1 MEDAQMTTSAQRTL
15 TQTEFLLELNPVVEG
30 ELNRH
35 IPVAKDW
42 FPHEYIPWSEGRNF
56 DGILGGDPWLETDS
70 KLTDVARSALIIN
83 LLTEDNLPSYHH
95 EIAVLFGRD
104 AAWGDWVHRWTAE
117 EGRHGAAL
125 RDYLTVTRAVDPVEL
140 ERLRMVHMSQ
150 GFRSI
155 HEQDLLRSL
164 AYVSFQEL
172 ATRVSHRNTG
182 RATNEP
188 VADQLLARIA
198 ADENL
203 HMIFYRNLLKG
214 ALDLDPNQTMQAIN
228 KVVQTFEMPGSTIP
242 GFQRKAVSIAI
253 EGIYDLRQHRDEVV
267 MPVLRFWKVFELEGL
282 NEDGERARTELAE
295 FVDQLDVQAARFEE
309 KRDALKARLA
319 ARS

>member
-1 MEDAQMTTSAQRTL
+1 MTISAHRTL
-15 TQTEFLLELNPVVEG
+15 TQTQFLLELNPVVEK

-35 IPVAKDW
+35 IPVAKEW
-42 FPHEYIPWSEGRNF
+42 FPHEYIPWSDGRNF
-56 DGILGGDPWLETDS
+56 DGVLGGDPWLETDS
-70 KLTDVARSALIIN
+70 KLSDVARTALIIN

-150 GFRSI
+150 GFQSS
-155 HEQDLLRSL
+155 HDQDLLRSL
-164 AYVSFQEL
+164 AYVSMQEL

-203 HMIFYRNLLKG
+203 HMVFYRNLLKG

-228 KVVQTFEMPGSTIP
+228 KVVQSFEMPGATIP
-242 GFQRKAVSIAI
+242 GFQRKAVSIAL

-282 NEDGERARTELAE
+282 NEDGERARAELAE
-295 FVDQLDVQAARFEE
+295 FLDQLDVQATRFEE
-309 KRDALKARLA
+309 RRDALKARLA
-319 ARS
+319 GRS

>member
-1 MEDAQMTTSAQRTL
+1 MTTSAQRTL
-15 TQTEFLLELNPVVEG
+15 SQTEFLLELNPVVEA

-35 IPVAKDW
+35 IPAAKEW

-56 DGILGGDPWLETDS
+56 DGLLDGDPWLESDS
-70 KLTDVARSALIIN
+70 KLSDVARTALIIN

-117 EGRHGAAL
+117 EGRHGVAL

-150 GFRSI
+150 GFQSI
-155 HEQDLLRSL
+155 HDQDLVRSL

-182 RATNEP
+182 RATNDP

-253 EGIYDLRQHRDEVV
+253 EGIYDIRQHRDEVV

-282 NEDGERARTELAE
+282 DEDGERARAELAE

-319 ARS
+319 ARV

>member
-1 MEDAQMTTSAQRTL
+1 VTTSTQRTL
-15 TQTEFLLELNPVVEG
+15 TQTEFLVELNPVVEK

-35 IPVAKDW
+35 IPVAKEW

-56 DGILGGDPWLETDS
+56 DGVLGGDPWQESDS
-70 KLTDVARSALIIN
+70 TLSDVARTALIIN

-104 AAWGDWVHRWTAE
+104 EAWGDWVHRWTAE

-150 GFRSI
+150 GFQSI

-203 HMIFYRNLLKG
+203 HMIFYRNLLMG

-282 NEDGERARTELAE
+282 DEDGERARTELAE
-295 FVDQLDVQAARFEE
+295 FVDQLDVQASRFEE